1 MAFAR
6 THRYVQPPPS
16 HAALSL
22 RSGNTPALGGNAAT
36 LSGMSERGSAQLVDD
51 GSRITI
57 RGDWTL
63 EHISELA
70 ALCAQ
75 IRKAARSDVALD
87 IEVESRID
95 TAGASVL
102 LDLVAGDSQRVLTAN
117 DATRQLIAAV
127 ARAEGVPAPKRKR
140 DAGFLGIVANVGNA
154 LEAMWRNTLGLV
166 GFIGLILSS
175 FARSALRPSQWR
187 TTSTVAHIEQTGLNA
202 TPIVA
207 LLCFLVGAVV
217 AFLGAVVLQ
226 DFGASVFTVELV
238 GYSFLREFG
247 VLLTAIMVA
256 GRSGS
261 AFTAQI
267 GSMKAREEIDAI
279 RTLGLQPVDVL
290 VMPRVI
296 ALLVSLPILTLV
308 GMLAGIIGG
317 AVVCVATLDI
327 SPLMF
332 FTRLQ
337 ETTSIRHF
345 WVGMSKAP
353 LFAFLIAAIGCMEGF
368 KVSGSA
374 ESVGT
379 HTTSSVVQ
387 SIFVVI
393 LVDALAAVFFLEID
407 L

>member
-1 MAFAR
+1 
-6 THRYVQPPPS
+6 
-16 HAALSL
+16 
-22 RSGNTPALGGNAAT
+22 
-36 LSGMSERGSAQLVDD
+36 MSERGSAQLTGD
-51 GSRITI
+51 GHRITAH
-57 RGDWTL
+57 GEWTL
-63 EHISELA
+63 DQITRLA
-70 ALCAQ
+70 ALCADLQ
-75 IRKAARSDVALD
+75 GKAQPDASVDASAV
-87 IEVESRID
+87 SRMD
-95 TAGASVL
+95 TAGASIL
-102 LDLVAGDSQRVLTAN
+102 LDLVHGDEKRIRSDN
-117 DATRQLIAAV
+117 EATRQLIAAV
-127 ARAEGVPAPKRKR
+127 AKAERAPAPRKRKH
-140 DAGFLGIVANVGNA
+140 DSGFLASVANVGHA
-154 LEAMWRNTLGLV
+154 VEAMWQNTIGLV
-166 GFIGLILSS
+166 GFIGLILSAFASS
-175 FARSALRPSQWR
+175 FLRPSQWR

-217 AFLGAVVLQ
+217 AFLGAVVLK
-226 DFGASVFTVELV
+226 DFGASLFTVELV

-279 RTLGLQPVDVL
+279 RTLGLQPVNVL

-317 AVVCVATLDI
+317 AMVCVATLDI

-332 FTRLQ
+332 VTRLQ

>member
-1 MAFAR
+1 
-6 THRYVQPPPS
+6 
-16 HAALSL
+16 
-22 RSGNTPALGGNAAT
+22 
-36 LSGMSERGSAQLVDD
+36 MSEAGSAQLVED
-51 GSRITI
+51 GSRLSI

-63 EHISELA
+63 EHVARLA
-70 ALCAQ
+70 AQCAQ
-75 IRKAARSDVALD
+75 LQGKVAAHSRIDARSMG
-87 IEVESRID
+87 RID
-95 TAGASVL
+95 TAGASFL
-102 LDLVAGDSQRVLTAN
+102 LDLAGADPARIDVDRAS
-117 DATRQLIAAV
+117 TRKLIAAV
-127 ARAEGVPAPKRKR
+127 SRAENAAPAKRRRKEH
-140 DAGFLGIVANVGNA
+140 GFVAILAHVGQALDEFWKNA
-154 LEAMWRNTLGLV
+154 IALV
-166 GFIGLILSS
+166 GFIGLIL
-175 FARSALRPSQWR
+175 AALLRSALNPRRWR
-187 TTSTVAHIEQTGLNA
+187 VTSTVAHIEQTGLNA
-202 TPIVA
+202 LPIVA

-217 AFLGAVVLQ
+217 AFLGATVLKE
-226 DFGASVFTVELV
+226 FGASIYTVELV

-267 GSMKAREEIDAI
+267 GSMKAREEVDAI

-290 VMPRVI
+290 VMPRVL
-296 ALLVSLPILTLV
+296 ALLVSMPILTLI

-317 AVVCVATLDI
+317 AAVCVLTLDV

-332 FTRLQ
+332 ITRLH
-337 ETTSIRHF
+337 ETTTVRHF

-353 LFAFLIAAIGCMEGF
+353 IFAFLIAAIGCLEGF

-374 ESVGT
+374 ESVGS

-393 LVDALAAVFFLEID
+393 LIDALAAIFFMEID